1 MVPIEFFAQN
11 AHFAV
16 SLVAALASFAVFWLI
31 FDAWT
36 QRRGRI
42 ELIKWLGFLVLAVAF
57 LLTAATLE
65 KRSLIPG
72 VLTNQLAGLALGMK
86 IIAYGLIIAGQLLDP
101 LQKRP
106 EYKDDVVAEKKSKKS
121 AHTVAVG
128 PIATT
133 IGLPLLAASVAGLYW
148 RRATTGLE
156 NHLKPVAYAFA
167 LLGVYELLAAT
178 TAWQTT
184 DNPLLYRVVQAYGP
198 LWWGAQL
205 TLLAGGIVLGR
216 WVWAYLTKRL
226 VTQLFM
232 FFVTATVAIFFVST
246 VSFSF
251 LLLSN
256 VQAEAL
262 SELATAGRV
271 LGYGVTARTAEIAA
285 QTESVSQNQGVIA
298 ATEAASHPQLV
309 PLLQGYLADHSLSTI
324 MIVSSSGQVLL
335 RAEDPDRWG
344 DSRSG
349 DSLVRRGLVGGAS
362 SSIVVT
368 PGVSTGVSLVASHPI
383 RNATGSIVG
392 VVIVSRAVTNAFVD
406 GIKHETG
413 LDSTVFAGNVRSAT
427 TLVTADGTTRAIGT
441 KETSAPLNRTVLKD
455 GNKYQG
461 VVSFQNIN
469 YLGAFVPLKDAD
481 NQTVGM
487 LSVVR
492 PQSDLL
498 ATAGKSIQL
507 TFLLS
512 ILLIIVSVAP
522 IYLVA
527 RRIAGEAR

>member
-1 MVPIEFFAQN
+1 VVPIEFFAQN

-36 QRRGRI
+36 QRRNRL

-65 KRSLIPG
+65 ERSLIPG
-72 VLTNQLAGLALGMK
+72 ILSTQLAAFALIMK
-86 IIAYGLIIAGQLLDP
+86 IIAYGLIIAGQVMDP

-106 EYKDDVVAEKKSKKS
+106 EYKDDVLHLKKPRKS
-121 AHTVAVG
+121 AHAVAVG
-128 PIATT
+128 PIAT
-133 IGLPLLAASVAGLYW
+133 IFGLPLLALGVAGLYW
-148 RRATTGLE
+148 RRATIGLE
-156 NHLKPVAYAFA
+156 RHLKPVAYAFV

-184 DNPLLYRVVQAYGP
+184 NNPLLYRLVQAYGP
-198 LWWGAQL
+198 LWWAAQFV
-205 TLLAGGIVLGR
+205 LLAAGIVLGR

-226 VTQLFM
+226 LTQLFM
-232 FFVTATVAIFFVST
+232 FFVTATVTIFFVST

-256 VQAEAL
+256 VQSEAL
-262 SELATAGRV
+262 NELATAGRV
-271 LGYGVTARTAEIAA
+271 LGYSVVARTAEISA
-285 QTESVSQNQGVIA
+285 QTESVSQNQAVMA
-298 ATEAASHPQLV
+298 ATEAQSHPQLMS
-309 PLLQGYLADHSLSTI
+309 LLQGYLSDHSLSTI

-335 RAEDPDRWG
+335 RAEDPERWG
-344 DSRSG
+344 DSLSA
-349 DSLVRRGLVGGAS
+349 DSLVRRGLVGGVS
-362 SSIVVT
+362 SSVVVT
-368 PGVSTGVSLVASHPI
+368 PGVTTGVSLVASHPI
-383 RNATGSIVG
+383 RNSAGSIVG
-392 VVIVSRAVTNAFVD
+392 VAIVSRAITNAFVD
-406 GIKHETG
+406 GIKHDTG

-441 KETSAPLNRTVLKD
+441 KETNVALNRTVLNE

-461 VVSFQNIN
+461 VVSFQNVD

-498 ATAGKSIQL
+498 ATAGQSIQL

-512 ILLIIVSVAP
+512 ILLIIVSVGP

-527 RRIAGEAR
+527 RRIAGEVR